1 MTNKLIYQLYET
13 SIKML
18 EIIEKLS
25 LEEDMIDNQEY
36 LDWKD
41 KLNELSIDSDRD

>member
-1 MTNKLIYQLYET
+1 MTNKLICQFYET

-41 KLNELSIDSDRD
+41 KLNELSIDPDRQ